1 MEDIMEIGMAIIILL
16 VPAVIAVLVTILR
29 ENAEQ
34 KK

>member
-1 MEDIMEIGMAIIILL
+1 MEIGMAITILL

-29 ENAEQ
+29 ERAGQ